1 MALSDAI
8 IVAII
13 AAAASI
19 CGQWL
24 ISHRQKK
31 DREAAEA
38 VRDARI
44 EDRIAAVEKKLDIH
58 NGYAEKLGEIQVDI
72 AVIKTQIGK
81 MGG

>member
-1 MALSDAI
+1 MSEAI

-19 CGQWL
+19 FGQWM
-24 ISHRQKK
+24 ISRRQTK
-31 DREAAEA
+31 DRETAEA

-44 EDRIAAVEKKLDIH
+44 EDRMAAVEKKLDIH
-58 NGYAEKLGEIQVDI
+58 NGYAEKLSDIQRDI
-72 AVIKTQIGK
+72 AVIKTQIQQ